1 VELTV
6 ATAIMTTAFAAI
18 LPVFVALR
26 NSTQVRRAR
35 LEMLQNARVLNEH
48 LSRHLAQARRIVA
61 VSPRTEDQGY
71 LEFEAPDGGVYRW
84 AVGARGYVVFGP
96 VGKLCE
102 LAGPVEYLRFACYG
116 GADFERPRPAA
127 AGVRLITWEA
137 GPKSAGPLAHG
148 RPVRGACCL
157 RTDPSEGLGGM
168 R

>member
-1 VELTV
+1 MRSARAHIAAVRGTTLVELTV
-6 ATAIMTTAFAAI
+6 ATAIMTTVFAAI

-84 AVGARGYVVFGP
+84 ASCASWPVRWNTSALPATAGRISRGPG
-96 VGKLCE
+96 
-102 LAGPVEYLRFACYG
+102 
-116 GADFERPRPAA
+116 RPRPAFA
-127 AGVRLITWEA
+127 
-137 GPKSAGPLAHG
+137 
-148 RPVRGACCL
+148 
-157 RTDPSEGLGGM
+157 
-168 R
+168 